1 MATNY
6 IKDKLSNAELDQL
19 IILNAKLANAVSAQ
33 NFVAGQAAAQEI
45 HAFITQRGLQHY
57 TGS

>member
-1 MATNY
+1 MSTNY

-19 IILNAKLANAVSAQ
+19 IILNARLANAVASQ
-33 NFVAGQAAAQEI
+33 NFVEGQSTAQEI